1 MSLPLLHKYD
11 KKMNIMYCPEC
22 KEYEVTA
29 TGSGTI
35 KLPAGL
41 GFIPGDNKFSVA
53 LIHYKGWVGECDL
66 CGCEVF
72 NWTSKK
78 VVNTYPKSI
87 NDKLKR

>member
-1 MSLPLLHKYD
+1 MDSIQDETVEIVKS
-11 KKMNIMYCPEC
+11 I
-22 KEYEVTA
+22 V
-29 TGSGTI
+29 
-35 KLPAGL
+35 
-41 GFIPGDNKFSVA
+41 GDNKFSVA